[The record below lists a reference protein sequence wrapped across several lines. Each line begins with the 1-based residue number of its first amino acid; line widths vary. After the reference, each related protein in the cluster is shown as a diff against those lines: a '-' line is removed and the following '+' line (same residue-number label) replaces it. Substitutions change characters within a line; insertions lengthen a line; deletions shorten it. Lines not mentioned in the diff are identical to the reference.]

1 MYLQKHWLR
10 LSIVS
15 TIIVEA
21 ITCLFRFGF
30 NMASS
35 KDTKFIAKITFG
47 IRIHHGYIGVLLLLW
62 AFFIRRKKNNLFY
75 LLVISGIC
83 LVFSDLIHHFLVL
96 WPITGDPHFDLV
108 YPE

>member
-1 MYLQKHWLR
+1 MNLQKHWLY
-10 LSIVS
+10 LSILLTLV
-15 TIIVEA
+15 VEA

-30 NMASS
+30 RMASS
-35 KDTKFIAKITFG
+35 QDTKFMAKITFG
-47 IRIHHGYIGVLLLLW
+47 IRIHHGYIGILLLIW
-62 AFFIRRKKNNLFY
+62 AFCIRRNKNNLFY
-75 LLVISGIC
+75 ALIIVGIS